1 MKKLFILSISIV
13 LLAGCARHPKNDVL
27 AEVDHEKIYR
37 EDLQRAFAQ
46 QKENY
51 GMDLLNDPLGNF
63 TVKRNLMNGLIEE
76 KLLLSVVHEKGISLT
91 SEEKELIK
99 SQLESGYN
107 EGDLR
112 KILSSQKMTPEDWLK
127 QQEEKQMVDKAID
140 QELKAQ
146 LVLKPG
152 EVEDYYK
159 KHASLFREPDGVR
172 CRHIVVTKEEKAKT
186 ILSLLKKGENFAN
199 VARQYSE
206 SPDRE
211 QDGDLGLLNQN
222 SDFPSVFK
230 ETCLTLKTGQTS
242 EIVSSE
248 YGYHIFRAIEKKE
261 GHQLTLPEAKGKIE
275 AFIRQE
281 RRPELLATWLETL
294 HQTKKI
300 HVDEERLKEVRLSP
314 L

>member
-1 MKKLFILSISIV
+1 MKPFLILFIALLIS
-13 LLAGCARHPKNDVL
+13 CSRNPNNDVL
-27 AEVDHEKIYR
+27 AEVDHEKIYV
-37 EDLQRAFAQ
+37 EDLQRAFAEK
-46 QKENY
+46 KENY

-63 TVKRNLMNGLIEE
+63 TVKKNLMNALIEE
-76 KLLLSVVHEKGISLT
+76 KLLLSVAHEKGISLT
-91 SEEKELIK
+91 SSEKELIK

-107 EGDLR
+107 EGELE
-112 KILSSQKMTPEDWLK
+112 KILRGRRMTRDDWLK
-127 QQEEKQMVDKAID
+127 QQEKKRIIEKSID
-140 QELKAQ
+140 QELRQQ

-152 EVEDYYK
+152 EIENYYK
-159 KHASLFREPDGVR
+159 KHTALFREPEGSR

-211 QDGDLGLLNQN
+211 HDGDLGLMNQN
-222 SDFPSVFK
+222 SNFPPVFK
-230 ETCLTLKTGQTS
+230 ETCLTLKMGQTS
-242 EIVSSE
+242 EIIPSE
-248 YGYHIFRAIEKKE
+248 YGYHIFRVIEKKP
-261 GHQLTLPEAKGKIE
+261 GRQITLLEAKGKVE
-275 AFIRQE
+275 ALIRQE
-281 RRPELLATWLETL
+281 KRPGLLATWLEML